1 MGRSDR
7 LFRLM
12 QALRTLPAPV
22 TAARLAEET
31 GVSLRTLYRDV
42 DALRASGAIV
52 DGAAG
57 VGYILIEDGS
67 LPPQTLDR
75 LEIEAVILGLAAVE
89 GFGDPTLAAAAREA
103 GAKIVASLGERRQR
117 EALHT
122 VLMIHSMTERTPPAV
137 SVDLLRE
144 VCWDER
150 AVEIVYVD
158 GQGVRTE
165 RVIEPLALVYLDR
178 SLGLLARCRLR
189 EDYRTF
195 IVERIERA
203 VATRSSFRPR
213 RAAMLREHLT
223 RLRGPGSAAEVID
236 KR

>member
-1 MGRSDR
+1 MSRSDR

-12 QALRTLPAPV
+12 QALRILPAPV

-42 DALRASGAIV
+42 DAIRASGAII

-57 VGYILIEDGS
+57 VGYVLVEDGA

-75 LEIEAVILGLAAVE
+75 LEIEAVVLGLAAVA
-89 GFGDPTLAAAAREA
+89 GFGDPAVAASARNA

-122 VLMIHSMTERTPPAV
+122 VLMVHSMTERPPPAV
-137 SVDLLRE
+137 SIDLLRE
-144 VCWDER
+144 ACWDER

-158 GQGVRTE
+158 GRGARTE

-178 SLGLLARCRLR
+178 ALGLLARCRLR
-189 EDYRTF
+189 QDFRTF
-195 IVERIERA
+195 MVDRIESV
-203 VATRSSFRPR
+203 VAMRSSFRPR
-213 RAAMLREHLT
+213 RAAMLREHLA
-223 RLRGPGSAAEVID
+223 RLRGTGTATSEAG
-236 KR
+236 R